1 MSIKDIDL
9 QVKQGQDD
17 FIKNLREIEKRELD
31 EELEEYLKR
40 EKRIYN
46 ICGCFYLIGSLAILL
61 GWYAHYNYDF
71 NLLNTKN

>member
-1 MSIKDIDL
+1 MSIKEIDL

-31 EELEEYLKR
+31 EEQQESLQR
-40 EKRIYN
+40 EKKMYN
-46 ICGCFYLIGSLAILL
+46 ICGCFYLMGSLAILV

-71 NLLNTKN
+71 KM